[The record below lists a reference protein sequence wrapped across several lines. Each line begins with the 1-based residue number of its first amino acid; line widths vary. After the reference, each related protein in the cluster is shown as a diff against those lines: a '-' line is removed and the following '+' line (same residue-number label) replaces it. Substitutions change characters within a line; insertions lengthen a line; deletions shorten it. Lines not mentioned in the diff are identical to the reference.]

1 MLPVGLF
8 QQQYHP
14 HKRIV
19 LPVVLAECRDFALQA
34 GIYLQIM
41 NGQHFPVT
49 FQAQAAPRM
58 IAEALVVRQPHL
70 WHPHQVGLLPAPQHA
85 CRDLTKP
92 FRITPAVSMRFRVAA
107 PRQVRSSMPAA
118 TASGGRLRRQILRE
132 RGACTCITTTPLY
145 PSSPTISHSA
155 IVFDA

>member
-85 CRDLTKP
+85 CRDLTKAL
-92 FRITPAVSMRFRVAA
+92 RITKAVSMAFRVANPMA
-107 PRQVRSSMPAA
+107 PRFNMPAA
-118 TASGGRLRRQILRE
+118 MASGGRLRRPLLRV
-132 RGACTCITTTPLY
+132 RIA
-145 PSSPTISHSA
+145 
-155 IVFDA
+155 